1 MSVPRTAH
9 RVLGAL
15 AATLALLI
23 ATAGAASAHEC
34 FVANRSDQG
43 NTAVGQHSAAWEELS
58 LEFVVTVF
66 LGQTQQ
72 VADCVVAAAPD
83 AGVPTTFLIG
93 GKQAVG
99 TGGVIMENNP
109 NTDLVTDGRGIDH
122 AEDVYVAAIIGLVLA
137 CGGSLT
143 P

>member
-43 NTAVGQHSAAWEELS
+43 NTAVGAHSAAWQEVS
-58 LEFVVTVF
+58 LEFIVTAF
-66 LGQTQQ
+66 LGQTQE

-83 AGVPTTFLIG
+83 AGVPTTFLFG
-93 GKQAVG
+93 GKQARG
-99 TGGVIMENNP
+99 SEGVIMENNP
-109 NTDLVTDGRGIDH
+109 VDGLTSDGRGIDH
-122 AEDVYVAAIIGLVLA
+122 AEDVYGEAVVGLIFA
-137 CGGSLT
+137 CGGSL
-143 P
+143 